1 VRISLDGIDARIYK
15 MFQAALR
22 PQALKCSVARTL
34 QASEEARVT
43 AAAKLFPGIKRL
55 SERVLVQ
62 GLGSRVW
69 DADGNELIDFAS
81 GIGVTS
87 TGHCHPKVVEAVR
100 EQAGLA
106 SHLQMSVTHHDRA
119 LQLIERLE
127 PYALGLD
134 RFFFAT
140 SGAEAVEGALRLAR
154 QATGRAGVVAFRG
167 GYHGRTAGTLAIT
180 TSGIG
185 YRGGNAGPL
194 PYGAFFA
201 PYPGLGGDE
210 EYCRGQLDLL
220 VKQQVAPSEV
230 AAVILEPVLGEGLC
244 GNQPSRHR
252 AAAVTGTTLR
262 RWRGRSTPSSRR
274 RHKDNVASMAWDA
287 RNLISTQARAAS
299 SRRPIPS

>member
-1 VRISLDGIDARIYK
+1 

-106 SHLQMSVTHHDRA
+106 SHLGRRPASAAQRGYDA
-119 LQLIERLE
+119 LSTCIAENLPTPERLSTAQTQASYVAGS
-127 PYALGLD
+127 PVPLP
-134 RFFFAT
+134 
-140 SGAEAVEGALRLAR
+140 LRLASVF
-154 QATGRAGVVAFRG
+154 TGR
-167 GYHGRTAGTLAIT
+167 
-180 TSGIG
+180 
-185 YRGGNAGPL
+185 
-194 PYGAFFA
+194 
-201 PYPGLGGDE
+201 
-210 EYCRGQLDLL
+210 
-220 VKQQVAPSEV
+220 
-230 AAVILEPVLGEGLC
+230 
-244 GNQPSRHR
+244 
-252 AAAVTGTTLR
+252 
-262 RWRGRSTPSSRR
+262 
-274 RHKDNVASMAWDA
+274 
-287 RNLISTQARAAS
+287 
-299 SRRPIPS
+299 

>member
-1 VRISLDGIDARIYK
+1 

-106 SHLQMSVTHHDRA
+106 SHLHEGLSIFADAVKAVADRHGVSNG
-119 LQLIERLE
+119 E
-127 PYALGLD
+127 PKPH
-134 RFFFAT
+134 T
-140 SGAEAVEGALRLAR
+140 
-154 QATGRAGVVAFRG
+154 TGRPAVLRG
-167 GYHGRTAGTLAIT
+167 LT
-180 TSGIG
+180 
-185 YRGGNAGPL
+185 GGSSFD
-194 PYGAFFA
+194 GA
-201 PYPGLGGDE
+201 
-210 EYCRGQLDLL
+210 
-220 VKQQVAPSEV
+220 
-230 AAVILEPVLGEGLC
+230 
-244 GNQPSRHR
+244 
-252 AAAVTGTTLR
+252 
-262 RWRGRSTPSSRR
+262 
-274 RHKDNVASMAWDA
+274 
-287 RNLISTQARAAS
+287 
-299 SRRPIPS
+299 